1 MDVYGYGEDALT
13 LWAFHHRLSALLSQ
27 LNDDSSPKDCVLF
40 FRPSFGRRGGDK
52 SAIFGEFDFILLTS
66 SRLYL
71 GEAKWDRSAEAV
83 GDKEIVLRP
92 EQLLR
97 HTVFRQYVREWTC
110 GAYDSWGAFVSGA
123 GPTWPGDKPIA
134 PEGSLLSRN
143 LERVLRTIQE
153 KLNGTP
159 EVVDVLLYLYDGA
172 SSASVPRE
180 ASAGFKLAC
189 LDYSTAKFGHYIR
202 M

>member
-13 LWAFHHRLSALLSQ
+13 LWAFHNRLPALLSQ
-27 LNDDSSPKDCVLF
+27 LNDGSPPEDCVLF
-40 FRPSFGRRGGDK
+40 FRPSFGRSGGNK
-52 SAIFGEFDFILLTS
+52 SAQFGEFDFILLTS

-83 GDKEIVLRP
+83 GDDEVVLRP

-97 HTVFRQYVREWTC
+97 HRVFRQYASEWTR
-110 GAYDSWGAFVSGA
+110 GKYDSWDTFLSGA
-123 GPTWPGDKPIA
+123 GSTWPGDKPMA
-134 PEGSLLSRN
+134 PQGSLLSQN
-143 LERVLRTIQE
+143 LETVLRTIQA

-159 EVVDVLLYLYDGA
+159 DIVDVLLYLYDGA
-172 SSASVPRE
+172 SCASVPVA
-180 ASAGFKLAC
+180 ASAGFELAC
-189 LDYSTAKFGHYIR
+189 LDYSTARFGHYIR